1 MPLPANQSSQP
12 APSALALT
20 PLFLFLLLF
29 LGSGLF
35 FSFSGDAMGFY
46 RLHAPVAIIPAIVL
60 ALFLGRKFTKKPMD
74 TLLKGMGDPG
84 MMLMML
90 IFLLAGAFA
99 SVTKQIGGV
108 DAVVYLGISTLPAEF
123 LLPGLFLIS
132 GLISLSMGTS
142 MGTIAAVVPIAVGL
156 AETAGLSLPLT
167 VGSVVGGAMFGDNLS
182 VISDTTIAA
191 TRTQGANMRDK
202 FKENLW
208 LAGPAAIIMLVVLF
222 FMSQGSAA
230 ADVATADPL
239 LAIPYL
245 VVLVLAVSGV
255 NVLSVLILGIVLA
268 GGLGILVNN
277 DYNGIRFVDD
287 IWTGFQNLFE
297 ITLLSILI
305 GGLAALMRAQGG
317 LAWIVQSIVKLS
329 GKTRSRRSGEASIAS
344 LSAIM
349 DVFTANNTV
358 AILVSGRVAKELAQ
372 RNSISPSRSASLLDI
387 FSCVMQGLLPYGAQI
402 LLAASIAQLSPL
414 VIAGH
419 VYYCWILA
427 VVAILALIVGWPSA
441 AEREPS
447 YSSIG

>member
-1 MPLPANQSSQP
+1 MTTSNSGQSH
-12 APSALALT
+12 PSFLALT

-35 FSFSGDAMGFY
+35 FSLSGDAMGFY

-60 ALFLGRKFTKKPMD
+60 AVFLGRKFEKKPMD
-74 TLLKGMGDPG
+74 TLLEGMGDSG
-84 MMLMML
+84 IMQMTL

-99 SVTKQIGGV
+99 NVTKQIGGV

-132 GLISLSMGTS
+132 GLIALSMGTS

-156 AETAGLSLPLT
+156 AETAGLNLALT

-208 LAGPAAIIMLVVLF
+208 LAMPAAIIMLVVLF
-222 FMSQGSAA
+222 FMSAGTAA
-230 ADVATADPL
+230 AEVTTANYL

-245 VVLVLAVSGV
+245 VVLILAVSGV
-255 NVLSVLILGIVLA
+255 NVLSVLVLGIVLA
-268 GGLGILVNN
+268 GGLGIVVNA
-277 DYNGIRFVDD
+277 DYTGVIFVED
-287 IWTGFQNLFE
+287 IWQGFQNLFE

-317 LAWIVQSIVKLS
+317 LAWIVQSIIKLS
-329 GKTRSRRSGEASIAS
+329 GKSKSRRSGEASIAS
-344 LSAIM
+344 LAALM

-358 AILVSGRVAKELAQ
+358 AILISGSVAKELAE
-372 RNSISPSRSASLLDI
+372 RNNISPSRSASLLDV
-387 FSCVMQGLLPYGAQI
+387 FSCVMQGVLPYGAQI

-427 VVAILALIVGWPSA
+427 VVAILALLVGWPHSIKNKS
-441 AEREPS
+441 S
-447 YSSIG
+447 YA

>member
-1 MPLPANQSSQP
+1 MPANHSSQP

-20 PLFLFLLLF
+20 PLFLFLILF

-35 FSFSGDAMGFY
+35 FSLSGDAMGFY

-60 ALFLGRKFTKKPMD
+60 ALILGRNLAKKPMD
-74 TLLKGMGDPG
+74 TLLEGMGDSG
-84 MMLMML
+84 IMQMTL

-99 SVTKQIGGV
+99 NVTKQIGGV
-108 DAVVYLGISTLPAEF
+108 DAVVFLGISTLPAEF

-208 LAGPAAIIMLVVLF
+208 LALPAATMMLVVLF
-222 FMSQGSAA
+222 FISKGTAA
-230 ADVATADPL
+230 VEVTAVNPL

-255 NVLSVLILGIVLA
+255 NVLTVLVIGIILA
-268 GGLGILVNN
+268 GGLGILVNA
-277 DYNGIRFVDD
+277 DYNGIHFVED
-287 IWTGFQNLFE
+287 IWVGFQNLFE

-317 LAWIVQSIVKLS
+317 LAWIVQSIIKLS
-329 GKTRSRRSGEASIAS
+329 GKNKSRRSGEASIAT
-344 LSAIM
+344 LSALM

-358 AILVSGRVAKELAQ
+358 AILVSGSVAKELAE
-372 RNSISPSRSASLLDI
+372 RNNISPSRSASLLDV
-387 FSCVMQGLLPYGAQI
+387 FSCVMQGVLPYGAQI

-414 VIAGH
+414 AIAGH

-427 VVAILALIVGWPSA
+427 AVAILALIVGWPKSVNINTA
-441 AEREPS
+441 SRK
-447 YSSIG
+447 

>member
-1 MPLPANQSSQP
+1 MSASNSEQP
-12 APSALALT
+12 IPSALALI
-20 PLFLFLLLF
+20 PLVLFLFLF

-35 FSFSGDAMGFY
+35 FSLSGDAMGFY

-60 ALFLGRKFTKKPMD
+60 ALFLGRKLKKKPMD
-74 TLLKGMGDPG
+74 TLLEGMGDSSI
-84 MMLMML
+84 MLMTL

-108 DAVVYLGISTLPAEF
+108 DAVVYLGVSTLPSEF

-208 LAGPAAIIMLVVLF
+208 LALPAAIIMLIILF
-222 FMSQGSAA
+222 FLSQGTAA
-230 ADVATADPL
+230 AEVTASNPL

-255 NVLSVLILGIVLA
+255 NVLSVLVLGIVLA
-268 GGLGILVNN
+268 GSLGVLINT
-277 DYNGIRFVDD
+277 DYNGIRFVED
-287 IWTGFQNLFE
+287 IWTGFENLFE

-305 GGLAALMRAQGG
+305 GGLAALMRVQGG
-317 LAWIVQSIVKLS
+317 LAWIVEVIIIAS
-329 GKTRSRRSGEASIAS
+329 GKSRNRRSGEASIAS
-344 LSAIM
+344 LSALM

-358 AILVSGRVAKELAQ
+358 AILVSGSVAKELAV
-372 RNSISPSRSASLLDI
+372 RNQISPSRSASLLDV

-414 VIAGH
+414 VIAGN
-419 VYYCWILA
+419 VYYCWILGA
-427 VVAILALIVGWPSA
+427 VAISALILGWPNTL
-441 AEREPS
+441 RRKPR
-447 YSSIG
+447 YT

>member
-1 MPLPANQSSQP
+1 MPASNSSQ
-12 APSALALT
+12 AKPSALALT
-20 PLFLFLLLF
+20 PLFLFLVLF

-35 FSFSGDAMGFY
+35 FSLSGDAMGFY
-46 RLHAPVAIIPAIVL
+46 RLHAPVAIIPAIIL
-60 ALFLGRKFTKKPMD
+60 AIFLGRKFKNKPMD
-74 TLLKGMGDPG
+74 TLLEGMGDSSI
-84 MMLMML
+84 MLMTL

-108 DAVVYLGISTLPAEF
+108 DAVVYLGVSTLPAEF

-208 LAGPAAIIMLVVLF
+208 IALPAAIIMLVVLYF
-222 FMSQGSAA
+222 LSAGTAA
-230 ADVATADPL
+230 AEVASTNPL

-245 VVLVLAVSGV
+245 VVLVLAISGV
-255 NVLSVLILGIVLA
+255 NVLTVLVIGIILA
-268 GGLGILVNN
+268 GGLGILVNS
-277 DYNGIRFVDD
+277 DYNGIRFVED
-287 IWTGFQNLFE
+287 IWIGFQNLFE

-317 LAWIVQSIVKLS
+317 LAWIVQSIIKLS
-329 GKTRSRRSGEASIAS
+329 GKNKSRRSGEASIAT
-344 LSAIM
+344 LSALM

-358 AILVSGRVAKELAQ
+358 AILVSGSVAKELAE
-372 RNSISPSRSASLLDI
+372 RNNISPSRSASLLDV
-387 FSCVMQGLLPYGAQI
+387 FSCVMQGVLPYGAQI

-414 VIAGH
+414 VIAGN

-427 VVAILALIVGWPSA
+427 AVAIFALIVGWPKSKNA
-441 AEREPS
+441 NTN
-447 YSSIG
+447 YV

>member
-1 MPLPANQSSQP
+1 MPANHSSQP

-20 PLFLFLLLF
+20 PLFLFLILF

-35 FSFSGDAMGFY
+35 FSLSGDAMGFY

-60 ALFLGRKFTKKPMD
+60 ALILGRNLAKKPMD
-74 TLLKGMGDPG
+74 TLLEGMGDSG
-84 MMLMML
+84 IMQMTL

-99 SVTKQIGGV
+99 NVTKQIGGV
-108 DAVVYLGISTLPAEF
+108 DAVVFLGISTLPAEF

-191 TRTQGANMRDK
+191 TRTQDANMRDK

-208 LAGPAAIIMLVVLF
+208 LALPAATMMLVVLF
-222 FMSQGSAA
+222 FISKGTAA
-230 ADVATADPL
+230 VEVTAVNPL

-255 NVLSVLILGIVLA
+255 NVLTVLVIGIILA
-268 GGLGILVNN
+268 GGLGILVNA
-277 DYNGIRFVDD
+277 DYNGIHFVED
-287 IWTGFQNLFE
+287 IWVGFQNLFE

-317 LAWIVQSIVKLS
+317 LAWIVQSIIKLS
-329 GKTRSRRSGEASIAS
+329 GKNKSRRSGEASIAT
-344 LSAIM
+344 LSALM

-358 AILVSGRVAKELAQ
+358 AILVRDRKS
-372 RNSISPSRSASLLDI
+372 
-387 FSCVMQGLLPYGAQI
+387 
-402 LLAASIAQLSPL
+402 
-414 VIAGH
+414 
-419 VYYCWILA
+419 
-427 VVAILALIVGWPSA
+427 VV
-441 AEREPS
+441 
-447 YSSIG
+447 

>member
-1 MPLPANQSSQP
+1 MPTSNSTP
-12 APSALALT
+12 PSFLALT
-20 PLFLFLLLF
+20 PLFLFLSLF
-29 LGSGLF
+29 LGAGLF
-35 FSFSGDAMGFY
+35 FTLQGDAMGFY
-46 RLHAPVAIIPAIVL
+46 RLHAPVAIIPAIAL
-60 ALFLGRKFTKKPMD
+60 ALLLGRKFKKKPMD
-74 TLLKGMGDPG
+74 TFLEGMGSTG
-84 MMLMML
+84 IMQMSL

-99 SVTKQIGGV
+99 NVTKQIGGV

-132 GLISLSMGTS
+132 GLIALSMGTS

-156 AETAGLSLPLT
+156 AETAGLNLPLT

-208 LAGPAAIIMLVVLF
+208 LALPAAGIMLFVLF
-222 FMSQGSAA
+222 VLSSGTAQAEVSSANW
-230 ADVATADPL
+230 L

-245 VVLVLAVSGV
+245 VVLVMAVSGV
-255 NVLSVLILGIVLA
+255 NVLTVLALGIILA
-268 GGLGILVNN
+268 GGMGVSAGT
-277 DYNGIRFVDD
+277 DYSFIQFYED

-317 LAWIVQSIVKLS
+317 LAWIVQTIIQLS
-329 GKTRSRRSGEASIAS
+329 GKSRRSGELSIAS
-344 LSAIM
+344 LGALM
-349 DVFTANNTV
+349 DIFTANNTV
-358 AILVSGRVAKELAQ
+358 AILVGGPVAKELAE
-372 RNSISPSRSASLLDI
+372 RNNISASRSASLLDI
-387 FSCVMQGLLPYGAQI
+387 FSCVMQGVIPYGAQI

-414 VIAGH
+414 VIAGN

-427 VVAILALIVGWPSA
+427 IVAIIALLVGWPKVKVRQQA
-441 AEREPS
+441 H
-447 YSSIG
+447 

>member
-12 APSALALT
+12 APSVLALT

-46 RLHAPVAIIPAIVL
+46 RLHAPVAIIPAIAL
-60 ALFLGRKFTKKPMD
+60 ALLLGRKFKKKPMD
-74 TLLKGMGDPG
+74 TFLEGMGSPG
-84 MMLMML
+84 IMQMSL

-99 SVTKQIGGV
+99 NVTKQIGGV

-132 GLISLSMGTS
+132 GLIALSMGTS

-156 AETAGLSLPLT
+156 AETAGLNLPLT

-208 LAGPAAIIMLVVLF
+208 LALPAAGIMLFVLF
-222 FMSQGSAA
+222 VLSSGTAQAEVSSANW
-230 ADVATADPL
+230 L

-245 VVLVLAVSGV
+245 VVLVMAVSGV
-255 NVLSVLILGIVLA
+255 NVLTVLALGIILA
-268 GGLGILVNN
+268 GGIGVSAGT
-277 DYNGIRFVDD
+277 DYSFIQFYED

-317 LAWIVQSIVKLS
+317 LAWIVQMIIQLS
-329 GKTRSRRSGEASIAS
+329 GKSKSRRSGELSIAS
-344 LSAIM
+344 LGALM
-349 DVFTANNTV
+349 DIFTANNTV
-358 AILVSGRVAKELAQ
+358 AILIGGPVAKELAE
-372 RNSISPSRSASLLDI
+372 RNNISASRSASLLDI
-387 FSCVMQGLLPYGAQI
+387 FSCVMQGVIPYGAQI

-414 VIAGH
+414 VIAGN

-427 VVAILALIVGWPSA
+427 IVAIIALLVGWPKA
-441 AEREPS
+441 KVRQQAH
-447 YSSIG
+447 

>member
-1 MPLPANQSSQP
+1 MSNIQEHKS
-12 APSALALT
+12 SALALT
-20 PLFLFLLLF
+20 PIFLFILLF

-35 FSFSGDAMGFY
+35 FSLSGDAMGFY
-46 RLHAPVAIIPAIVL
+46 RLHAPVAIIPAIGL
-60 ALFLGRKFTKKPMD
+60 ALFLGRRSKEKPIN
-74 TLLKGMGDPG
+74 TLLTGMGDSG
-84 MMLMML
+84 IMLMTL

-108 DAVVYLGISTLPAEF
+108 DAVVYLGISSLPASF
-123 LLPGLFLIS
+123 LLPSLFLIS

-208 LAGPAAIIMLVVLF
+208 LAGPAAIFMLVILFYLSKGTASAEVLP
-222 FMSQGSAA
+222 ANA
-230 ADVATADPL
+230 V

-245 VVLVLAVSGV
+245 VVLIMAVSGV
-255 NVLSVLILGIVLA
+255 NVLTVLVLGIVLA
-268 GGLGILVNN
+268 GGLGILINPE
-277 DYNGIRFVDD
+277 YNMIRFVDD
-287 IWTGFQNLFE
+287 IWQGFQNLFE

-317 LAWIVQSIVKLS
+317 LAWIVQRIIRLS
-329 GKTRSRRSGEASIAS
+329 GKNAGRRTSEAGIAS
-344 LSAIM
+344 LSALM

-358 AILVSGRVAKELAQ
+358 AILVGGPVAKELAE
-372 RNSISPSRSASLLDI
+372 RNNISPSRSASLLDI
-387 FSCVMQGLLPYGAQI
+387 FSCVIQGVLPYGAQV

-414 VIAGH
+414 VIAGN

-427 VVAILALIVGWPSA
+427 VVTIIALVVGWPKA
-441 AEREPS
+441 MVKTNRA
-447 YSSIG
+447 